1 MDKMLIKDV
10 ENTLEV
16 LKRVRKPFEAQIDD
30 ILTYIYHGRRTIR
43 NTTMKGQKTGT
54 RVYDGTALHAVN
66 LLTDGLTGYTISKSF
81 NWFGHSLPH
90 KIQFSRTSA
99 LRGAGGDS
107 RRLDSFPEVKRYLQ
121 ATEEVM
127 RAAYLASNIYEV
139 ASEFVRD
146 AATVGTVTITA
157 DEDIA
162 RGRTIFS
169 VPHFRE
175 CFCAENYFGEV
186 DTMIRERSLT
196 LKQLVEKFGYE
207 QMVAADPQFKQD
219 YKKNRNMEREVIHAR
234 YPRRDYDPRKLNGS
248 NKKFASVWVLKTPK
262 KLLKDS
268 GTEVQSF
275 VTWRWR
281 KNGDEWYGRS
291 PAWDAYVDVMTANQ
305 MGRTNLI
312 AGQKMAEPPMYGPSD
327 LRGRVQRGPGGWT
340 SIDNPNQ
347 VPRPL
352 LDGAQLPFG
361 IEMQDRIDARIKDH
375 FNVDFFLMLSRAAM
389 QNVEL
394 TATQVIE
401 MGGEKAAVLGPRIGR
416 MEKEALSPI
425 HDIVFYFE
433 QRAGRMPVPP
443 DILQEYVGT
452 TIEVEYTGPIAQA
465 QKKLFRAQ
473 GIQQGLESIAGISQV
488 FPEIRDLI
496 NPDETGKDL
505 LSSRNF
511 PQKDLNDEDTI
522 KAIRQQRQQK
532 AEQKEAL
539 DETIQTAKA
548 MPAAGK
554 EIHPNSAAGMLL
566 GMNK

>member
-1 MDKMLIKDV
+1 MKQDLRLLLGNALIKDI
-10 ENTLEV
+10 EDTLAV
-16 LKRVRKPFEAQIDD
+16 LKDIRRPFESQIDD

-43 NTTMKGQKTGT
+43 NTSDKGARTGGK
-54 RVYDGTALHAVN
+54 VYDGTALHAVN
-66 LLTDGLTGYTISKSF
+66 LLTDGLTGYTISKAF

-90 KIQFSRTSA
+90 NIV
-99 LRGAGGDS
+99 GGTK
-107 RRLDSFPEVKRYLQ
+107 RLDSIPEVKRWLQ

-146 AATVGTVTITA
+146 AATVGTVTISV

-162 RGRTIFS
+162 RGRAVFS

-175 CFCAENYFGEV
+175 GYCAENYFGEV
-186 DTMIRERSLT
+186 DTYYRERKLT
-196 LKQLVEKFGYE
+196 LKQLVEKFGYD
-207 QMVAADPQFKQD
+207 QMIESDPKFEKD
-219 YKKNRNMEREVIHAR
+219 YKSNRNMERDVVHAR
-234 YPRRDYDPRKLNGS
+234 YPRKDYDPQMMNGK
-248 NKKFASVWVLKTPK
+248 NKPFASVWLLKSPK
-262 KLLKDS
+262 KILLES
-268 GTEVQSF
+268 GTSVQSF

-327 LRGRVQRGPGGWT
+327 LRGKVQRGPGGWT
-340 SIDNPNQ
+340 SVDDMNR

-352 LDGAQLPFG
+352 VDGTQLPFSLN
-361 IEMQDRIDARIKDH
+361 MQDRMDSRIKDH

-425 HDIVFYFE
+425 HDIIFSIE
-433 QRAGRMPVPP
+433 QRAGRMPPPP
-443 DILQEYVGT
+443 DILQQYAGS

-473 GIQQGLESIAGISQV
+473 GIQQGLEAIAGISQV
-488 FPEIRDLI
+488 YPEIRDLI
-496 NPDETGKDL
+496 NPDATGKDL

-511 PQKDLNDEDTI
+511 PQKDLNDDDII
-522 KAIRQQRQQK
+522 KAIRQQRQQR
-532 AEQKEAL
+532 EQQKEAM
-539 DETIQTAKA
+539 DEAIQTAKA

-554 EIHPNSAAGMLL
+554 EIHPNSAAGMLM

>member
-1 MDKMLIKDV
+1 MGDLVKNIKD
-10 ENTLEV
+10 TLSV
-16 LKRVRKPFEAQIDD
+16 LKEIRRPFEAQIDD

-43 NTTMKGQKTGT
+43 DTTVKGAKTGT

-66 LLTDGLTGYTISKSF
+66 LLTDGLTGYTISKAF

-90 KIQFSRTSA
+90 RILQGSK
-99 LRGAGGDS
+99 
-107 RRLDSFPEVKRYLQ
+107 RLDSIPEVKRWLQ

-146 AATVGTVTITA
+146 AATVGTVTINA

-162 RGRTIFS
+162 RGRTVFS

-186 DTMIRERSLT
+186 DTNFRERKLT
-196 LKQLVEKFGYE
+196 LKQLVEKFGYD
-207 QMVAADPQFKQD
+207 QMIASDPKFEKD
-219 YKKNRNMEREVIHAR
+219 YRTNRNLERDLIHAR
-234 YPRRDYDPRKLNGS
+234 YPRKDYDPQMLDGK
-248 NKKFASVWVLKTPK
+248 NKPFASVWVLKSPE
-262 KLLKDS
+262 KLLKES
-268 GTEVQSF
+268 GTAIQSF

-312 AGQKMAEPPMYGPSD
+312 AGQKMAEPPMYGPAD
-327 LRGRVQRGPGGWT
+327 LRGKVQRGPGGWT
-340 SIDNPNQ
+340 SVDDMNRI
-347 VPRPL
+347 PRPL
-352 LDGAQLPFG
+352 LDGTQLPFG
-361 IEMQDRIDARIKDH
+361 IEMQDRIGKRIKDH

-425 HDIVFYFE
+425 HDIVFSIE
-433 QRAGRMPVPP
+433 QRAGRMPAPP
-443 DILQEYVGT
+443 DILFEYAGSN
-452 TIEVEYTGPIAQA
+452 IEVEYTGPIAQA

-473 GIQQGLESIAGISQV
+473 GIQQGLEAIAGISQV
-488 FPEIRDLI
+488 YPEIRDLI
-496 NPDETGKDL
+496 NPDETGTDL

-522 KAIRQQRQQK
+522 KAIRQMRQKQN
-532 AEQKEAL
+532 EQKQAL
-539 DETIQTAKA
+539 EETIQTAKA